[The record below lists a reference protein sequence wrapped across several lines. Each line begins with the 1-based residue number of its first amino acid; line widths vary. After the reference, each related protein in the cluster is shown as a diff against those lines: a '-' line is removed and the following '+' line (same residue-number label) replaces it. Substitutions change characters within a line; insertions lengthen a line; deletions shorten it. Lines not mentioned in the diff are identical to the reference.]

1 MRKNEIISQRQ
12 EVNQKKSSD
21 GRLKQMQQRMKM
33 YFAEKKESR
42 YVKRHKIEKELKKQ
56 VSFWN
61 KFRGIS
67 FKILLGFAVPVIL
80 MAVFGIVSY
89 QKASKAIIGNYEK
102 STTDTLNA
110 VSDYLELSLIIVS
123 DKSTEFLNSDSINKY
138 YNNSAELTMSEN
150 SKLLKAVQDLVV
162 IIKNSSS
169 FISAVNVFAE
179 KGNGYSSAASVP
191 KDLYATFLESGE
203 GKKISG
209 STARYLW
216 VGSHTNLDESLM
228 NRQKPYAISIIRKM
242 TKDNGFIIM
251 DISQEYIMNS
261 ISSIDLGE
269 GSIVGF
275 ISSDGK
281 ETLTNTEEQNVFV
294 DQSYY
299 QDAINSVEISG
310 HSYETYKN
318 ENYLYLYSKIGETG
332 AYVCALVP
340 KSTII
345 SQASAIRKLNFI
357 FVTFSCIFALAIGTL
372 LAVGIGYAISKL
384 VKSISLAAQGDLT
397 TKFDTKR
404 KDEFL
409 VLSNS
414 LEDMMGGMRN
424 LIGEVAVIGLKFG
437 DSAGLVS
444 NTSTDIL
451 DATKGIFLAIEEIEK
466 GTVQQA
472 EDAEKCLSEM
482 SNLSDKINQVYS
494 NTYEIEKIAG
504 DTKTIIGEG
513 MVIVDELNNKSK
525 ATNDITQVVINEIG
539 ALEVQS
545 RSIADFVKV
554 INEIA
559 SQTNLLSLNASIEAA
574 RAGDAGL
581 GFAVVAQ
588 EVRKLADQTLTA
600 ASQIQKIVSAIQ
612 IKTQGTVVSAKQA
625 EAIVGSQT
633 ESLSKTVHVFEGINK
648 HVVNL
653 INNLNN
659 ISKGIKGIEDAKE
672 DTLDAIQNI
681 SAVSQQTAT
690 AAEEVS
696 ATANNQ
702 IESVEHLSGSSL
714 ELAADAMKLE
724 KAIQKF
730 RIQ

>member
-1 MRKNEIISQRQ
+1 MRKNEIISQKH
-12 EVNQKKSSD
+12 EGNQKENSD
-21 GRLKQMQQRMKM
+21 GRLKKILRRINL
-33 YFAEKKESR
+33 YFEEKRENR
-42 YVKRHKIEKELKKQ
+42 YVKKQ
-56 VSFWN
+56 VSIWN
-61 KFRGIS
+61 KFRGIR

-80 MAVFGIVSY
+80 LAVFGFVSY
-89 QKASKAIIGNYEK
+89 QKASTAIITNYEK
-102 STTDTLNA
+102 STKDTLNA
-110 VSDYLELSLIIVS
+110 VSDYLKLTLTTVS

-150 SKLLKAVQDLVV
+150 SKLLKAVQDQVV

-169 FISAVNVFAE
+169 FISAINVFAE
-179 KGNGYSSAASVP
+179 KGNGYSSVASVP
-191 KDLYATFLESGE
+191 KDLYATFLESEE

-242 TKDNGFIIM
+242 SKDNGFIIM
-251 DISQEYIMNS
+251 DVSQEYILNS
-261 ISSIDLGE
+261 ISNIDLGK
-269 GSIVGF
+269 GSIVAF
-275 ISSDGK
+275 ISGEGK
-281 ETLTNTEEQNVFV
+281 ETLTNTEEQKVFA

-299 QDAINSVEISG
+299 LDTINGTELRE

-318 ENYLYLYSKIGETG
+318 ENYLYLHSKIGDTG

-345 SQASAIRKLNFI
+345 SQADAIRKLNFG
-357 FVTFSCIFALAIGTL
+357 FVLFSCIFAFAIGTL

-404 KDEFL
+404 KDEFKI
-409 VLSNS
+409 LSES
-414 LEDMMGGMRN
+414 LEDMMVGMRN

-451 DATKGIFLAIEEIEK
+451 AATKGISLAIEEIEK

-472 EDAEKCLSEM
+472 EDAEKCLIEM
-482 SNLSDKINQVYS
+482 SNLSDKINEVYT
-494 NTYEIEKIAG
+494 NTYEIEKSAG
-504 DTKTIIGEG
+504 DAKTIISEG
-513 MVIVDELNNKSK
+513 MVIVDELNDKSK
-525 ATNDITQVVINEIG
+525 ATSDITQVVISEIG
-539 ALEVQS
+539 ALELQS
-545 RSIADFVKV
+545 RGIADFVKV

-588 EVRKLADQTLTA
+588 EIRKLADQTLAA

-625 EAIVGSQT
+625 EAIVGSQA
-633 ESLSKTVHVFEGINK
+633 EALSKTVHVFEGINK
-648 HVVNL
+648 NVANL

-714 ELAADAMKLE
+714 ELAADARKLE
-724 KAIQKF
+724 DAIQKF